1 MTYLSFNIFCS
12 VNLNIQLLIVFP
24 KHINL
29 FFLGNW
35 YNDVI
40 SSPTTKFVQ
49 FDNAVLMYFQNL
61 SEYDIFEVCMFYFWR
76 SKHTTIGSFSII
88 YQSIFL
94 GQLIQWSN
102 QFTNKKIVCIVWQWY
117 NHAFSEF
124 KRIWHIW
131 GFYVLF
137 LENQLYTYW
146 EYFQNVSI
154 YFS

>member
-1 MTYLSFNIFCS
+1 ML
-12 VNLNIQLLIVFP
+12 
-24 KHINL
+24 
-29 FFLGNW
+29 
-35 YNDVI
+35 
-40 SSPTTKFVQ
+40 
-49 FDNAVLMYFQNL
+49 
-61 SEYDIFEVCMFYFWR
+61 YFWK
-76 SKHTTIGSFSII
+76 SKYTTIGSISIM

-94 GQLIQWSN
+94 RQLIQWSN

-146 EYFQNVSI
+146 NYFQNVSI
-154 YFS
+154 YVSEVSDIIIQSIFQRKKVLYIVWWCSARVLLEFKRVWHIWCFYVLFLEYQLYTYWEYLQNVSINFLRQMIH